1 MAFTRSG
8 VRLPLAPPTFAA
20 TGSKK
25 HVYVLES
32 INFPHETCIGL
43 TDDLRTRVVAH
54 NSGQAKHTRK
64 FKPWRL
70 VSYLGFSDP
79 EKAVA
84 FERYLKSSSGRA
96 FAKKRLR

>member
-1 MAFTRSG
+1 M
-8 VRLPLAPPTFAA
+8 
-20 TGSKK
+20 KY
-25 HVYVLES
+25 VYLLES
-32 INFPHETCIGL
+32 MKFPNETYVDL
-43 TDDLRTRVVAH
+43 TDNLRARLASH
-54 NSGQAKHTRK
+54 NNGQAKHTSK

-70 VSYLGFSDP
+70 ITYLGFSDP